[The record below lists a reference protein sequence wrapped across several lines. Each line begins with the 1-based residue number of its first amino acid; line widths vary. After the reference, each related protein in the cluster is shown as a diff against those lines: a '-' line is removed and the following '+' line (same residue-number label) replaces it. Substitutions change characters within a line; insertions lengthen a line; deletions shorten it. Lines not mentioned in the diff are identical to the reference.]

1 MAYIT
6 LYKLILAD
14 PDTPC
19 MGLPWCVLVG
29 CTMID
34 MNSTS
39 GFLGEVSCNT
49 GGGPGQMNRLP
60 PPCFNNLEP
69 TERHRN
75 V

>member
-1 MAYIT
+1 M
-6 LYKLILAD
+6 
-14 PDTPC
+14 
-19 MGLPWCVLVG
+19 G

-69 TERHRN
+69 TESGFLGGGGGGSLEKQKKN
-75 V
+75 GDVFDNIFF

>member
-1 MAYIT
+1 
-6 LYKLILAD
+6 
-14 PDTPC
+14 
-19 MGLPWCVLVG
+19 
-29 CTMID
+29 MID

-69 TERHRN
+69 TGGGRRLN
-75 V
+75 VWAGLDLQKKQDGPLYSGIFF